1 MEKVNF
7 EREEYVKRIIGDCQS
22 LIRREAED
30 FLRKVI
36 EDGYLERSKK
46 FWRRDYSS
54 IGNYLN
60 SVKQAKQDWKNC
72 LGDFSDYYSEQFNPE
87 IEKIYEDE
95 KKEIFYISIEIYK
108 GMRGYG
114 LLGYPKNMKKA
125 SPLIIAQHGIG
136 SSPFHVFGFYGSE
149 GYYHS
154 YGSKLLDENYV
165 VIAPFNIT
173 DSQPRARIQRLCLL
187 LGKTIAG
194 LEAGKYK
201 KWIDFFSSDKNVDTE
216 KVGMW
221 GLSLGGYYTLITM
234 PIEERIKVGIC
245 SAFFN
250 HRIKKMIID
259 DPRYSCF
266 LSTVEEH
273 IYIYGWLKYF
283 SDYDLISLICPRPF
297 MIQAGKQDSISWFPF
312 LLEEYRKAKEH
323 YEKLEIGEKLILD
336 LHSGGHEVRVSEG
349 MNFLKKFLV

>member
-187 LGKTIAG
+187 LGNEVA
-194 LEAGKYK
+194 ASK
-201 KWIDFFSSDKNVDTE
+201 KNLTHQHKAPCL
-216 KVGMW
+216 
-221 GLSLGGYYTLITM
+221 LSLLQLHFLRYFPQLLLSRALLPYIVQSLMQYLI
-234 PIEERIKVGIC
+234 
-245 SAFFN
+245 
-250 HRIKKMIID
+250 
-259 DPRYSCF
+259 F
-266 LSTVEEH
+266 L
-273 IYIYGWLKYF
+273 IYHLKGLQ
-283 SDYDLISLICPRPF
+283 DYQKNLF
-297 MIQAGKQDSISWFPF
+297 A
-312 LLEEYRKAKEH
+312 
-323 YEKLEIGEKLILD
+323 
-336 LHSGGHEVRVSEG
+336 
-349 MNFLKKFLV
+349 